1 MNVQKSA
8 RITPSP
14 RAEQVMPPVGVK
26 VSLNTE
32 MQKFLQEK
40 TVTPSPGQ
48 YPRMTADSAQ
58 VSAASVTWTNA
69 EPDTL
74 MERVL
79 APANLRRAYQRVVSN
94 KGAPGADGMTVDD
107 LADYVKQYWPTLKV
121 RLLAGEYHP
130 QGVRA
135 VDIPKPKGGTRQLG
149 IPSVVDRLIQ
159 QALLQQLTPIFDPLF
174 SDYSYGFRP
183 GRSAHQAIE
192 TARGHVAAG
201 HRWCVELDLE
211 KFFDRVNHDVLMAY
225 VARQIEDKRVLTLIR
240 RYLEAGTMS
249 GGLVSRRQEGTPQGG
264 PLSPLLSNILLN
276 ELDRELERRGHR
288 FVRYADDANIYVCS
302 QRAGTRVMA
311 GVERFLNQRL
321 KLTLNRE
328 KSHVAR
334 PWVCDYLGYGMS
346 WHQQPRL
353 RVATMSLGR
362 LHDRLRDLLRGAR
375 GHKMANVIERINPV
389 LRGWAGY
396 FKLSQ
401 SKRPLEEIDG
411 WVRRK
416 LRCVVWRQ
424 WKRPS
429 TRARNLMRLG
439 LSEAR
444 ACKSAFN
451 GRGPWWSSGASH
463 MNQALPKKL
472 WDQLGLVSVLDTI
485 NRLSRIA

>member
-1 MNVQKSA
+1 
-8 RITPSP
+8 
-14 RAEQVMPPVGVK
+14 MPPVGVR

-32 MQKFLQEK
+32 MQKFLPEK
-40 TVTPSPGQ
+40 TVTPSSGQ
-48 YPRMTADSAQ
+48 YPRMTADSAE
-58 VSAASVTWTNA
+58 VSAASVARTKA

-74 MERVL
+74 MARVL
-79 APANLRRAYQRVVSN
+79 APVNLKRAYHRVVSN
-94 KGAPGADGMTVDD
+94 KGAPGADGMTVEQ
-107 LADYVKQYWPTLKV
+107 LADYTNQYWPILKA

-135 VDIPKPKGGTRQLG
+135 VEIPKPKGGTRQLG

-192 TARGHVAAG
+192 TARAHVAAG

-211 KFFDRVNHDVLMAY
+211 KFFDRVNHDVLMACIE
-225 VARQIEDKRVLTLIR
+225 RQVEDKRVLRLIR
-240 RYLEAGTMS
+240 RYLEAGVMS
-249 GGLVSRRQEGTPQGG
+249 GGIASRRQEGTPQGG

-288 FVRYADDANIYVCS
+288 FVRYADDANIYVRS
-302 QRAGTRVMA
+302 RRAGERVLA

-321 KLTLNRE
+321 KLTLNQE
-328 KSHVAR
+328 KSRVAR
-334 PWVCDYLGYGMS
+334 PWACDYLGYGMS

-353 RVATMSLGR
+353 RVATMSL
-362 LHDRLRDLLRGAR
+362 DRLRDRLRALLRKAR

-401 SKRPLEEIDG
+401 SRKPLEELDG

-439 LSEAR
+439 IHEGR
-444 ACKSAFN
+444 ACTSAFN
-451 GRGPWWSSGASH
+451 GRGPWWNSGASH

-472 WDQLGLVSVLDTI
+472 WNQLGLVSILDTI
-485 NRLSRIA
+485 NGLSA

>member
-1 MNVQKSA
+1 
-8 RITPSP
+8 
-14 RAEQVMPPVGVK
+14 MPPVGVE

-32 MQKFLQEK
+32 MQKFLPEK

-48 YPRMTADSAQ
+48 NPRMTADSAQ
-58 VSAASVTWTNA
+58 VSAASVTWTKA

-74 MERVL
+74 MGRVL
-79 APANLRRAYQRVVSN
+79 APANLRRAYQRVASN
-94 KGAPGADGMTVDD
+94 KGAPGADGMKVDQ
-107 LADYVKQYWPTLKV
+107 LAGYVKQYWPTLKT

-211 KFFDRVNHDVLMAY
+211 KFFDRVNHDVLMACIE
-225 VARQIEDKRVLTLIR
+225 RQVEDKRVLTLIR
-240 RYLEAGTMS
+240 RFLEAGAMA
-249 GGLVSRRQEGTPQGG
+249 GGIASRRQEGTPQGG

-288 FVRYADDANIYVCS
+288 FVRYADDANIYVRS
-302 QRAGTRVMA
+302 QRAGARVMA
-311 GVERFLNQRL
+311 GVERFLSQRL
-321 KLTLNRE
+321 KLTLNRG
-328 KSHVAR
+328 KSRVAR
-334 PWVCDYLGYGMS
+334 PWACDYLGYGMS

-362 LHDRLRDLLRGAR
+362 LRDRLRDLLRGAR
-375 GHKMANVIERINPV
+375 GHKMATVIERINPV
-389 LRGWAGY
+389 LRGWAGF

-401 SKRPLEEIDG
+401 SKRPLEELDG
-411 WVRRK
+411 WVRHK
-416 LRCVVWRQ
+416 LRCVIWRQ

-439 LSEAR
+439 LGEAR
-444 ACKSAFN
+444 AWKSAVN
-451 GRGPWWSSGASH
+451 GRGPWWNSGAPH

-472 WDQLGLVSVLDTI
+472 WDRLGLVSILDTI
-485 NRLSRIA
+485 NRLNRIT

>member
-1 MNVQKSA
+1 
-8 RITPSP
+8 
-14 RAEQVMPPVGVK
+14 MPPVGVR
-26 VSLNTE
+26 VSLNAET
-32 MQKFLQEK
+32 QNILQEK
-40 TVTPSPGQ
+40 TVTPSPGR
-48 YPRMTADSAQ
+48 YPRMTADRAQTSA
-58 VSAASVTWTNA
+58 VSVTWTNA

-94 KGAPGADGMTVDD
+94 KGAPGADGMTVDQ
-107 LADYVKQYWPTLKV
+107 LAGYVKQYWPTLKA

-135 VDIPKPKGGTRQLG
+135 VDIPKPQGGTRQLG

-174 SDYSYGFRP
+174 SDHSYGFRP

-192 TARGHVAAG
+192 TARAHVAAG

-211 KFFDRVNHDVLMAY
+211 KFFDRVNHDVLMAH
-225 VARQIEDKRVLTLIR
+225 VQRQVEDKRVLRLIR
-240 RYLEAGTMS
+240 RYLKAGVMS
-249 GGLVSRRQEGTPQGG
+249 GGIASRRQEGTPQGG

-276 ELDRELERRGHR
+276 ELDHELERRGHH
-288 FVRYADDANIYVCS
+288 FVRYADDANIYVRS
-302 QRAGTRVMA
+302 RRTGERVLA
-311 GVERFLNQRL
+311 GVERFLSQRL
-321 KLTLNRE
+321 KLTLNRD
-328 KSHVAR
+328 KSRVAR

-346 WHQQPRL
+346 LHKQPKL
-353 RVATMSLGR
+353 KVATMSLNR
-362 LHDRLRDLLRGAR
+362 LRDRLRELLRGAR
-375 GHKMANVIERINPV
+375 GHKMANAIERINPV

-401 SKRPLEEIDG
+401 SKRPLEELDG

-416 LRCVVWRQ
+416 LRCVTWRQ
-424 WKRPS
+424 WKQSS
-429 TRARNLMRLG
+429 TRARNLIRLG

-451 GRGPWWSSGASH
+451 GRGPWWNSGAPH

-472 WDQLGLVSVLDTI
+472 WDRLGLVSILDTI

>member
-1 MNVQKSA
+1 
-8 RITPSP
+8 
-14 RAEQVMPPVGVK
+14 
-26 VSLNTE
+26 
-32 MQKFLQEK
+32 
-40 TVTPSPGQ
+40 
-48 YPRMTADSAQ
+48 
-58 VSAASVTWTNA
+58 
-69 EPDTL
+69 

-79 APANLRRAYQRVVSN
+79 APANLKRAFQRVVSN
-94 KGAPGADGMTVDD
+94 KGAPGADGMTVNQ
-107 LADYVKQYWPTLKV
+107 LAGYVKQYWPILKT

-135 VDIPKPKGGTRQLG
+135 VDIPKSKGGTRQLG

-192 TARGHVAAG
+192 TARDHVAAG

-288 FVRYADDANIYVCS
+288 FVRYADDANIYVRS
-302 QRAGTRVMA
+302 HRAGERVMA
-311 GVERFLNQRL
+311 SVDRFLAQRL

-328 KSHVAR
+328 KSRVAR
-334 PWVCDYLGYGMS
+334 SWACDYLGYGMS
-346 WHQQPRL
+346 WHKQPKL
-353 RVATMSLGR
+353 RVASISLHR
-362 LHDRLRDLLRGAR
+362 LRDRLRELLRRVRAR
-375 GHKMANVIERINPV
+375 SMRYIVEQMTPV

-401 SKRPLEEIDG
+401 SKRPLEELDG
-411 WVRRK
+411 WVRHK

-429 TRARNLMRLG
+429 TRARNLIRLG
-439 LSEAR
+439 INEVR
-444 ACKSAFN
+444 AWKSAVN
-451 GRGPWWSSGASH
+451 GRGPWWNSGASH

-472 WDQLGLVSVLDTI
+472 WDRLGLVSILDTI
-485 NRLSRIA
+485 NRLNRIT

>member
-1 MNVQKSA
+1 
-8 RITPSP
+8 
-14 RAEQVMPPVGVK
+14 MPPVGVA
-26 VSLNTE
+26 VSLVTV
-32 MQKFLQEK
+32 MQKFPTAETVIPSSGQK
-40 TVTPSPGQ
+40 PRVTP
-48 YPRMTADSAQ
+48 DSAK
-58 VSAASVTWTNA
+58 VSTASVTWTNA

-211 KFFDRVNHDVLMAY
+211 KFFDRVNHDVLMVC

-288 FVRYADDANIYVCS
+288 FVRYADDANIYVRS

-328 KSHVAR
+328 KSRVAR

-346 WHQQPRL
+346 RHQQPRL

-429 TRARNLMRLG
+429 TRARNLKRLG

>member
-1 MNVQKSA
+1 
-8 RITPSP
+8 
-14 RAEQVMPPVGVK
+14 MPPVGVR
-26 VSLNTE
+26 VSSNVE
-32 MQKFLQEK
+32 AQNILQEK
-40 TVTPSPGQ
+40 TVVPSPGR
-48 YPRMTADSAQ
+48 YPRMTADRAQ
-58 VSAASVTWTNA
+58 TSAASVAWTNA
-69 EPDTL
+69 EPGTL

-79 APANLRRAYQRVVSN
+79 APANLKRAYQRVVSN
-94 KGAPGADGMTVDD
+94 KGAPGADGITVDQ
-107 LADYVKQYWPTLKV
+107 LAGYVKQYWPTLKT

-183 GRSAHQAIE
+183 GRSAHQAIAK
-192 TARGHVAAG
+192 ARDHVEAG
-201 HRWCVELDLE
+201 NRWCVELDLE
-211 KFFDRVNHDVLMAY
+211 KFFDRVNHDVLMAKIE
-225 VARQIEDKRVLTLIR
+225 RHIEDKRVLRLIR
-240 RYLEAGTMS
+240 RYLEAGAVS
-249 GGLVSRRQEGTPQGG
+249 GGIASQRQEGTPQGG

-276 ELDRELERRGHR
+276 ELDQELTRRGHR
-288 FVRYADDANIYVCS
+288 FVRYADDANIYVRS
-302 QRAGTRVMA
+302 PRAGARVMA
-311 GVERFLNQRL
+311 GVERFLNRRL
-321 KLTLNRE
+321 KLALNRE
-328 KSHVAR
+328 KSRVAGS
-334 PWVCDYLGYGMS
+334 WMCDYLGYGMS

-362 LHDRLRDLLRGAR
+362 LRDRLRDMLRGAR

-401 SKRPLEEIDG
+401 SKRPLEEMDG

-416 LRCVVWRQ
+416 LRCVLWHQ

-439 LSEAR
+439 LSEFR

-451 GRGPWWSSGASH
+451 GRGSWWNSGASH

-472 WDQLGLVSVLDTI
+472 WDGLGLISILDTI
-485 NRLSRIA
+485 NRLSRIT